1 MSQTPTKDLS
11 PLLVRQWHPTK
22 NGDFLPSDFTAGSS
36 KKVWWQDEHG
46 HEWEAKIWN
55 RTNGSGCLVC
65 TGKQLLIG
73 YNDLDSQRPT
83 LAALWDHGTNGINP
97 EEVFVN
103 SSKEYYWK
111 CSHSHSWK
119 ASPARI
125 QAENC
130 PVCEF
135 RVLSPGINDLA
146 TTHPELSKEWHST
159 KNANKKPY
167 ELTSRSSTNVWW
179 LGNCGHEWKNPVSRR
194 ALKGKGCPICANSQV
209 LSTFNDLATTHPS
222 IAGEWHPTKNG
233 SLLPSQF
240 TYGSNAK
247 IWWIDEFGHEW
258 QTTIRGR
265 QQNSCPICSSSV
277 VLTGLNDLASQ
288 APGVARGWD
297 YDKNKDVTPETIT
310 AYTHVKQWWLC
321 EKNHSWEAT
330 VGSRVQG
337 AKCPYCV
344 GTKVLSRF
352 NDLQHLNPTLA
363 ATWHP
368 TENTKTPQEV
378 GLGSHYRAKWVC
390 PKHGTWEA
398 VVKDRVG
405 KKSGCPSCAHSVSQP
420 ELDLKSFLESFDF
433 TVKPRVTN
441 ILPSRQEIDLYLPD
455 RNFGIEFNGLYW
467 HSEEQGKGRNYHQD
481 KYLAAKAAGVQLLQI
496 WEDDW
501 RDRKPV
507 ILRAL
512 AHKLGVTDKLAELY
526 PELETTTSKVFAR
539 KTQVVMLGTSQAKAF
554 LEFNHIQGF
563 VSGSY
568 YLGLQDADNVL
579 RAVLVLKKE
588 PGTNDKTLNIVRYAT
603 AGSVTGGFTKL
614 LKYAI
619 RAYEPDDF
627 ITFADHAI
635 SDGGLYESNGFVV
648 DKILPPDYMYVVKGE
663 RKHKFGYRLKRFKND
678 PELLWD
684 EGFSERQLAQLNN
697 IPRIWDAGKTRYR
710 FTV

>member
-1 MSQTPTKDLS
+1 
-11 PLLVRQWHPTK
+11 LLLQEWHPTK
-22 NGDFLPSDFTAGSS
+22 NLPYIAAEVSAGSHKEIWWLGDCQHEWLQS
-36 KKVWWQDEHG
+36 PKNRTAKGRITQCIYCSRKKV
-46 HEWEAKIWN
+46 
-55 RTNGSGCLVC
+55 
-65 TGKQLLIG
+65 
-73 YNDLDSQRPT
+73 
-83 LAALWDHGTNGINP
+83 LAG
-97 EEVFVN
+97 F
-103 SSKEYYWK
+103 
-111 CSHSHSWK
+111 
-119 ASPARI
+119 
-125 QAENC
+125 
-130 PVCEF
+130 
-135 RVLSPGINDLA
+135 NDLA
-146 TTHPELSKEWHST
+146 TTHPELAAEWDYEKNDILFPTQVLSGTRKIAYWKAACGHSWQARISSRAGGNKCPYCSHKKVLEGFETLDLTHPNLALDWHPT
-159 KNANKKPY
+159 KNGD
-167 ELTSRSSTNVWW
+167 LTARLILKGSDKVIWW
-179 LGNCGHEWKNPVSRR
+179 LGKDCGHEWQSPVSERVR
-194 ALKGKGCPICANSQV
+194 GAGCRYCVGRHLLVNFS
-209 LSTFNDLATTHPS
+209 DLATTHPD
-222 IAGEWHPTKNG
+222 IAAQWHPTKNGELKPTEVTKGMRKTAWWLGTQCNHEWEAWIYSRTTPTALSGCPVCVNQKIVSGINDLFTSNSSLASEWHPTKNDP
-233 SLLPSQF
+233 LLNTEISPN
-240 TYGSNAK
+240 SNKK
-247 IWWIDEFGHEW
+247 IWWLGLCNHEW
-258 QTTIRGR
+258 QASVASRSAG
-265 QQNSCPICSSSV
+265 NGCNICWKRNITS
-277 VLTGLNDLASQ
+277 
-288 APGVARGWD
+288 
-297 YDKNKDVTPETIT
+297 KPEKAI
-310 AYTHVKQWWLC
+310 
-321 EKNHSWEAT
+321 
-330 VGSRVQG
+330 
-337 AKCPYCV
+337 
-344 GTKVLSRF
+344 
-352 NDLQHLNPTLA
+352 
-363 ATWHP
+363 
-368 TENTKTPQEV
+368 
-378 GLGSHYRAKWVC
+378 
-390 PKHGTWEA
+390 
-398 VVKDRVG
+398 
-405 KKSGCPSCAHSVSQP
+405 
-420 ELDLKSFLESFDF
+420 FDF
-433 TVKPRVTN
+433 LSELEFRIERSNRTALGNK
-441 ILPSRQEIDLYLPD
+441 QEIDLYLPD

-684 EGFSERQLAQLNN
+684 EGLSERQLAQLNN